1 MVKLLIGE
9 KGSGKTKRLLEAVD
23 TALQNSKGHVVCVE
37 KDDLLRFQISYR
49 VRLLAASN
57 YGISGYDAFYG
68 FLSGLCA
75 GDHDITDI
83 LVDATL
89 KIGGKNYDELAAFL
103 SRIARRGGLEG
114 VAPEEIQEY
123 VCFANRAASITTSR
137 PGAIPA
143 MPTLAEMEA
152 ALQA

>member
-9 KGSGKTKRLLEAVD
+9 KGTGKTKKLIDCVNA
-23 TALQNSKGHVVCVE
+23 ALDSSNGHVVCIE
-37 KDDLLRFQISYR
+37 KDDLLRYQISYR

-57 YGISGYDAFYG
+57 YGIDGCDAFYG

-89 KIGGKNYDELAAFL
+89 KIVGRNYDEVCDFLAKVANL
-103 SRIARRGGLEG
+103 SKLTGTQFTFTISTEKDNLPAK
-114 VAPEEIQEY
+114 VFEY
-123 VCFANRAASITTSR
+123 CTV
-137 PGAIPA
+137 
-143 MPTLAEMEA
+143 L
-152 ALQA
+152 

>member
-9 KGSGKTKRLLEAVD
+9 KGTGKTKRLIDCVNDALAV
-23 TALQNSKGHVVCVE
+23 SKGHVICVE
-37 KDDLLRFQISYR
+37 KDDLLRYQVNYK

-75 GDHDITDI
+75 GDHDVTDI

-89 KIGGKNYDELAAFL
+89 KIGGRDYARLAAFL
-103 SRIARRGGLEG
+103 EKIARLGKLTETTFFFT
-114 VAPEEIQEY
+114 VSTDKENLPASIFECCEEI
-123 VCFANRAASITTSR
+123 
-137 PGAIPA
+137 
-143 MPTLAEMEA
+143 
-152 ALQA
+152 

>member
-1 MVKLLIGE
+1 MVKLLIGG
-9 KGSGKTKRLLEAVD
+9 KGSGKTKKLINNVN
-23 TALQNSKGHVVCVE
+23 TALETSKGHVVCVE
-37 KDDLLRFQISYR
+37 KDDLLRYQISYK

-89 KIGGKNYDELAAFL
+89 KIGGRDYNDLADFL
-103 SRIARRGGLEG
+103 EKVSRLSSLTETEFTFT
-114 VAPEEIQEY
+114 VSTEKENLPEKIFEICE
-123 VCFANRAASITTSR
+123 I
-137 PGAIPA
+137 
-143 MPTLAEMEA
+143 L
-152 ALQA
+152 

>member
-1 MVKLLIGE
+1 MVKLLIGG
-9 KGSGKTKRLLEAVD
+9 KGSGKTKKLINNVNTALEA
-23 TALQNSKGHVVCVE
+23 SKGHVVCVE
-37 KDDLLRFQISYR
+37 KDDLLRYQISYK

-89 KIGGKNYDELAAFL
+89 KIGGRDYNDLADFL
-103 SRIARRGGLEG
+103 EKVSRLSSLTETEFTFT
-114 VAPEEIQEY
+114 VSTEKENLPEKIFEICE
-123 VCFANRAASITTSR
+123 I
-137 PGAIPA
+137 
-143 MPTLAEMEA
+143 L
-152 ALQA
+152 

>member
-9 KGSGKTKRLLEAVD
+9 KGTGKTKRLIDCVNEALAV
-23 TALQNSKGHVVCVE
+23 SKGHVICVE
-37 KDDLLRFQISYR
+37 KDDLLRYQVSYR

-75 GDHDITDI
+75 GDHDVTDI

-89 KIGGKNYDELAAFL
+89 KIGGRNYEELSAFL
-103 SRIARRGGLEG
+103 EKIDKLGKLTETTFIFTVSTEKENLPASVFEFC
-114 VAPEEIQEY
+114 EEIK
-123 VCFANRAASITTSR
+123 
-137 PGAIPA
+137 
-143 MPTLAEMEA
+143 
-152 ALQA
+152 